1 MNATS
6 GYHSSSCTA
15 KLCDSAARPWRGAL
29 LPRPHLGA
37 VLAFGLISLTTG
49 CKSYST
55 SQNMS
60 QGLSQGDIQ
69 SQSQTSLPVPSP
81 IPVPLPSPVQS
92 PVSIQSPSPVQSSI
106 SPQSPSPVQSPSSI
120 QSLIQG
126 SSPSLSQSPSSS
138 DSARPNAP
146 NGLGLAVRA
155 DRNAAQPVFLLEL
168 TSAPNL
174 PTVTEAQVPPTV
186 PAPLPLL
193 GVAAAFGYRYKLRKR
208 IKNSGNS
215 SGEFK

>member
-49 CKSYST
+49 CKSDSS

-69 SQSQTSLPVPSP
+69 SQSQTSLAVPSP
-81 IPVPLPSPVQS
+81 IPVPL
-92 PVSIQSPSPVQSSI
+92 PSPVQSSI

-174 PTVTEAQVPPTV
+174 PSVTEAQVPPTV

-208 IKNSGNS
+208 IKNSVNS

>member
-1 MNATS
+1 MIATS

-49 CKSYST
+49 CKSDSS

-69 SQSQTSLPVPSP
+69 SQSQTSLAVPSP
-81 IPVPLPSPVQS
+81 IPVPL
-92 PVSIQSPSPVQSSI
+92 PSPVQSSI

-155 DRNAAQPVFLLEL
+155 DRNAAQPVFLFEL

-193 GVAAAFGYRYKLRKR
+193 GVAAAFGYRYKLRKS

>member
-6 GYHSSSCTA
+6 GYRSSSCTA
-15 KLCDSAARPWRGAL
+15 QLCASAARPWRGAL

-49 CKSYST
+49 CKSDSS

-69 SQSQTSLPVPSP
+69 SQSQASLALPSP

-92 PVSIQSPSPVQSSI
+92 PVSIQSPSPIQSSI
-106 SPQSPSPVQSPSSI
+106 SPQSPSPI

-126 SSPSLSQSPSSS
+126 SSPSLSQSPGSS

-168 TSAPNL
+168 ISAPNL
-174 PTVTEAQVPPTV
+174 PSVTEAQVPPTV

-193 GVAAAFGYRYKLRKR
+193 GVAAAFGYSYKLRKR